1 MNSYKMYVKKPRRRS
16 HWLIAILVVA
26 LLFVGAS
33 YGLRAWYNRNLAA
46 VSSTQQIT
54 YFPVVKGST
63 VHEIAID
70 LARANLIRS
79 TRAFE
84 TYVRGKS
91 LFSSLQAGTYALS
104 PSMSTPEIVDKMVKG
119 DVAKN
124 LVTILPGKTLKQIK
138 QGFKESGYSD
148 EELDKALDPATY
160 PDIPLLENLPSGA
173 SLEGFLYP
181 DSFQKEADTPAQT
194 IIRQSIEEMQDHLT
208 DDIATGFKARGLN
221 PYQGITLASIV
232 YQESGQASDQPTVAQ
247 VFLSRLKQGMML
259 GSDVT
264 AFYAASQADAGKTL
278 GVDSPYNTRIHTGLP
293 PGPIGNMLDGALKA
307 VAHPSKT
314 DYLYFV
320 AGDDGTIHFSHTQA
334 EHEAAIA
341 KYCHKECAQ

>member
-1 MNSYKMYVKKPRRRS
+1 MKNYKMYVKKPRRRS
-16 HWLIAILVVA
+16 HWLIAIVVA
-26 LLFVGAS
+26 VLLFIGAS

-46 VSSTQQIT
+46 VSSSSQIV

-63 VHEIAID
+63 VHEIALD
-70 LARANLIRS
+70 LKRANLIRS

-104 PSMSTPEIVDKMVKG
+104 PSMSTPQIVDKMVEG
-119 DVAKN
+119 EVAKN
-124 LVTILPGKTLKQIK
+124 LVTILPGKTLNQIR
-138 QGFKESGYSD
+138 QGLKEAGYTD

-160 PDIPLLENLPSGA
+160 PDIPLLEELPPGA
-173 SLEGFLYP
+173 TLEGFLYP
-181 DSFQKEADTPAQT
+181 DSFQKEADTPVET
-194 IIRQSIEEMQDHLT
+194 IVRQSIEEMQEHMT
-208 DDIATGFKARGLN
+208 DEIIAGFKNRGLS
-221 PYQGITLASIV
+221 PYQGVTLASIV
-232 YQESGQASDQPTVAQ
+232 YQESGSAKDQPTVAQ
-247 VFLSRLKQGMML
+247 VFLTRLKQGMML

-264 AFYAASQADAGKTL
+264 AFYAADQAGLGKTL
-278 GVDSPYNTRIHTGLP
+278 GVDSPYNTRIHSGLP
-293 PGPIGNMLDGALKA
+293 PGPIGNMVDTALKA

-341 KYCHKECAQ
+341 KYCHKECSQ